1 MTFYFPCLIL
11 DFDLVL
17 AKNNINYLPSKKQ
30 KLSLCHDY
38 ANKISISV
46 FLFLLTQTRIERK
59 FFDKNVSHLSYLSLT
74 VILKMYI
81 REVCFKF
88 LTDNE

>member
-1 MTFYFPCLIL
+1 MTFYFSCLIL

-17 AKNNINYLPSKKQ
+17 AKNNINYLPSKKK

-59 FFDKNVSHLSYLSLT
+59 FFDKNVSHLSYLSNGYLED
-74 VILKMYI
+74 VYKRGL
-81 REVCFKF
+81 F
-88 LTDNE
+88 